1 MSTLKSLIKSLKL
14 MERRL
19 PLYLLAIFMMTALNA
34 LFTRL
39 AIEEA
44 IRLQGESPACIIV
57 LNSQRGEIIDIVCIC
72 RMLRDT

>member
-34 LFTRL
+34 LFEVAGSVFMKIIFIHSWHL
-39 AIEEA
+39 
-44 IRLQGESPACIIV
+44 IRFSQQDSNK
-57 LNSQRGEIIDIVCIC
+57 LNPMC
-72 RMLRDT
+72 

>member
-34 LFTRL
+34 LFEV
-39 AIEEA
+39 A
-44 IRLQGESPACIIV
+44 GSVFMKIIF
-57 LNSQRGEIIDIVCIC
+57 
-72 RMLRDT
+72 DTASKSCDVR

>member
-34 LFTRL
+34 LFTRT
-39 AIEEA
+39 AIV
-44 IRLQGESPACIIV
+44 IIQ
-57 LNSQRGEIIDIVCIC
+57 NRKRGRNI
-72 RMLRDT
+72 